1 MSKALTDYQ
10 TLIHQS
16 RYARFMDDV
25 DGGRREHWHE
35 TVERYLTHFKDEG
48 VLTEKDIKKEG
59 LREALLNMDVFP
71 SMRAMWAAGP
81 ALKRDAAAGFNCCYT
96 VPDSSARIFDE
107 VFFLLLNG
115 CGVGYSVERQY
126 VNQLPEVPEDLVP
139 CDTVIM
145 VADSKVGWASALRQ
159 LVSLLYSGHIPT
171 WDVSRVRP
179 EGSRLKVFGGRAS
192 GPAPLV
198 ELFEFFVRT
207 FKQSAG
213 KRLSSIQVHDCLCEV
228 ASAVIVGGTRRSAM
242 ISLSNVSDDRMRMAK
257 SGAWYD
263 AHGNRALANNSA
275 VYDGRPEFHVLQS
288 ELKSLYES
296 FSGERGLMNRGGAQ
310 RKLEAY
316 GKRDPNHDFGVNPCA
331 EIILRPHQMCN
342 LSELLVTSD
351 DNLSSLKRKA
361 RLSAILGT
369 IQASQTDFRYLR
381 KIWKNNCDEEALLGC
396 SMTSVCS
403 HPVMSGSEGT
413 EKLGKWLREL
423 RTVVEETNEEW
434 AKKIGIN
441 PSASVTTN
449 KPSGTVS
456 QLAGS
461 VPSGVHPAFSPYY
474 IRRIRQSVTD
484 PLTQFLIDQGVPYE
498 PCVMSPGSTV
508 VFDFY
513 IESPAD
519 ALTVNEV
526 STIDQLE
533 LAKCYGENWAT
544 HTVSCT
550 AYYTDDSWFEACDWM
565 WKNFD
570 SLIGM
575 SFLPYDGGSYRQSP
589 YEEIDKATYVQ
600 ASMCVEPIDWSLLPS
615 YENGDQ
621 TEGAKTAAC
630 VGDACEL

>member
-1 MSKALTDYQ
+1 L
-10 TLIHQS
+10 
-16 RYARFMDDV
+16 DDV
-25 DGGRREHWHE
+25 DGGRREHWPE

-48 VLTEKDIKKEG
+48 VLTEKDIKAEK
-59 LREALLNMDVFP
+59 LREAMLKMDVFP

-81 ALKRDAAAGFNCCYT
+81 ALKRDAASGFNCCYT
-96 VPDSSARIFDE
+96 IPDSSARIFDE

-171 WDVSRVRP
+171 WDVSKVRP

-198 ELFEFFVRT
+198 ELFKFFVRT
-207 FKQSAG
+207 FQQAAG
-213 KRLSSIQVHDCLCEV
+213 SRLSSIQVHDCLCEV

-296 FSGERGLMNRGGAQ
+296 FSGERGVMNRGGA
-310 RKLEAY
+310 KKKIEAY
-316 GKRDPNHDFGVNPCA
+316 GKRDPDHDFGVNPCA

-342 LSELLVTSD
+342 LSELKVESTDTLA
-351 DNLSSLKRKA
+351 SLRKKA
-361 RLSAILGT
+361 RLCAILGT

-381 KIWKNNCDEEALLGC
+381 KVWKNNCDDEALLGV
-396 SMTSVCS
+396 SMTSVMS
-403 HPVMSGSEGT
+403 HTVMSGSEGT

-423 RTVVEETNEEW
+423 RTVVEETNAEW

-441 PSASVTTN
+441 PAASCTTN

-474 IRRIRQSVTD
+474 TRRIRQAVTD
-484 PLTQFLIDQGVPYE
+484 PLTQFLIDQGVPHE
-498 PCVMSPGSTV
+498 PCVMNPGSTV

-513 IESPAD
+513 IESPPD

-575 SFLPYDGGSYRQSP
+575 SFLPYDGGSYRQAP
-589 YEEIDKATYVQ
+589 YEAITKAEYTQ
-600 ASMCVEPIDWSLLPS
+600 MSMCVEPIDWSALPA

>member
-1 MSKALTDYQ
+1 
-10 TLIHQS
+10 
-16 RYARFMDDV
+16 
-25 DGGRREHWHE
+25 
-35 TVERYLTHFKDEG
+35 
-48 VLTEKDIKKEG
+48 
-59 LREALLNMDVFP
+59 
-71 SMRAMWAAGP
+71 
-81 ALKRDAAAGFNCCYT
+81 
-96 VPDSSARIFDE
+96 
-107 VFFLLLNG
+107 
-115 CGVGYSVERQY
+115 
-126 VNQLPEVPEDLVP
+126 
-139 CDTVIM
+139 
-145 VADSKVGWASALRQ
+145 
-159 LVSLLYSGHIPT
+159 
-171 WDVSRVRP
+171 
-179 EGSRLKVFGGRAS
+179 
-192 GPAPLV
+192 
-198 ELFEFFVRT
+198 
-207 FKQSAG
+207 
-213 KRLSSIQVHDCLCEV
+213 
-228 ASAVIVGGTRRSAM
+228 M

-257 SGAWYD
+257 SGAWFN
-263 AHGNRALANNSA
+263 AHPDRALANNSA

-310 RKLEAY
+310 KKLEAY

-331 EIILRPHQMCN
+331 EVILRPHQMCN

-351 DNLSSLKRKA
+351 DTLSSLKRKA
-361 RLSAILGT
+361 RMSAILGT

-396 SMTSVCS
+396 SMTSVMS

-484 PLTQFLIDQGVPYE
+484 PLTQFLIDQGVPHE
-498 PCVMSPGSTV
+498 PCAMQPGNTV
-508 VFDFY
+508 VFDFV
-513 IESPAD
+513 IESPRD
-519 ALTVNEV
+519 ALTVDEV

-550 AYYTDDSWFEACDWM
+550 AYYTDDSWFEAC
-565 WKNFD
+565 
-570 SLIGM
+570 
-575 SFLPYDGGSYRQSP
+575 
-589 YEEIDKATYVQ
+589 ATGCGRTST
-600 ASMCVEPIDWSLLPS
+600 ASSVCRFSH
-615 YENGDQ
+615 
-621 TEGAKTAAC
+621 TTAAPTSKR
-630 VGDACEL
+630 LTKK

>member
-1 MSKALTDYQ
+1 MSKTLSDYQ

-16 RYARFMDDV
+16 RYARYLDDV
-25 DGGRREHWHE
+25 DGGRRERWPE
-35 TVERYLTHFKDEG
+35 TVERYLTHFKDAG
-48 VLTEKDIKKEG
+48 VLTEKDIKSEK
-59 LREALLNMDVFP
+59 LREAMLGMDIFP

-81 ALKRDAAAGFNCCYT
+81 ALKRDAASGFNCCYT
-96 VPDSSARIFDE
+96 VPDASARIWDE
-107 VFFLLLNG
+107 CFFLLLNG

-145 VADSKVGWASALRQ
+145 VADSKVGWASSLRQ

-171 WDVSRVRP
+171 WDVSKVRP
-179 EGSRLKVFGGRAS
+179 SGARLKTFGGRAS

-198 ELFEFFVRT
+198 ELFKFFIRT

-213 KRLSSIQVHDCLCEV
+213 KRLSSIQVHDLLAEV
-228 ASAVIVGGTRRSAM
+228 ASAVVVGGTRRSAM

-257 SGAWYD
+257 SGAWYVE
-263 AHGNRALANNSA
+263 HPNRALANNSA

-310 RKLEAY
+310 RKIEAY

-331 EIILRPHQMCN
+331 EILLRPHQMCN
-342 LSELLVTSD
+342 LSELKVESD
-351 DNLSSLKRKA
+351 DTLASLKRKA
-361 RLSAILGT
+361 RLCAILGT

-381 KIWKNNCDEEALLGC
+381 KVWKNNCDEEALLGC
-396 SMTSVCS
+396 SMTSVMS
-403 HPVMSGSEGT
+403 HSVMSGSEGT

-423 RTVVEETNEEW
+423 RTVVEETNAEW

-484 PLTQFLIDQGVPYE
+484 PLTQFLIDQGVPHE
-498 PCVMSPGSTV
+498 PCVMQPGSTV

-513 IESPAD
+513 IESPPD
-519 ALTVNEV
+519 ALTVKDV
-526 STIDQLE
+526 STVDQLE

-550 AYYTDDSWFEACDWM
+550 AYYTDDTWFEACDWM

-575 SFLPYDGGSYRQSP
+575 SFLPHDGGSYRQAP
-589 YEEIDKATYVQ
+589 YEEIDKAAYVQ
-600 ASMCVEPIDWSLLPS
+600 ASMCVEPIDWSALPS